1 MKQQSA
7 IPIKTPES
15 PGQKKMLV
23 PLCRL
28 FFSSAFALLLASCA
42 AYGPYHA
49 NTSADPFN
57 SVRGP
62 KDGRYKLAF
71 IEFGDQGSELDTSQ
85 RSAALEVIRQA
96 DSPLLFV
103 YIHGWQNNA
112 TSGDVCRF
120 EHFIDT
126 ISRYPEVTKRKATVI
141 GVYVAWRGK
150 DITLP
155 VAKFLTFWSRKS
167 TGEQIAAQNSILATV
182 SELALAARAPS
193 KKLHRCVLLGHSFGG
208 LVLEN
213 TISHSILDASST
225 GSRNTSPWDMAV
237 AFNPADS
244 SIGSRQL
251 MSELDYL
258 YKYDPARHCLCRPIF
273 RG

>member
-1 MKQQSA
+1 MNSNIQIVTLA
-7 IPIKTPES
+7 LP
-15 PGQKKMLV
+15 
-23 PLCRL
+23 
-28 FFSSAFALLLASCA
+28 LLLASCA
-42 AYGPYHA
+42 SYGPYHP
-49 NTSADPFN
+49 NTSAEPLN

-62 KDGRYKLAF
+62 KDGRYKLAI
-71 IEFGDQGSELDTSQ
+71 IEFGDQGSALDTSQ
-85 RSAALEVIRQA
+85 RAAALGMIREA
-96 DSPLLFV
+96 DRPLLFV

-112 TSGDVCRF
+112 NSGDVCRF

-126 ISRYPEVTKRKATVI
+126 ISRYPEITKRKATVI
-141 GVYVAWRGK
+141 GVYVAWRGI

-193 KKLHRCVLLGHSFGG
+193 KKLHRCILLGHSFGG

-225 GSRNTSPWDMAV
+225 GARNTSPWDMAV

-251 MSELDYL
+251 M
-258 YKYDPARHCLCRPIF
+258 
-273 RG
+273 